1 MAELSDLV
9 VELKEVNKNLTN
21 PIQSS
26 GDKESAAEKSRA
38 DAELKG
44 IFTGILDTLKGGM
57 GKAAA
62 TDKKKGGI
70 IASVLGGLGS
80 GLGELGKGVGKLG
93 VGFAKGLIALG
104 GGIAGFMLALGATDV
119 LLGLVGADGKAL
131 KKLIS
136 NFFGAFDAKAA
147 GMMGGIILAAATIVK
162 LKVPKIQFM
171 KAMTALGA
179 GLAGFFLGI
188 MAADGFA
195 TIGAGLSLDGSA
207 LKTLMSNF
215 FGAFDGVGATM
226 LLGIV
231 GISAMVSKLKVGK
244 KDMVMGMGAIG
255 AGLAGFFLGIMAA
268 DGFATIGAGL
278 GLTGESLK
286 TLMANFFGAFS
297 QAGLT
302 GVATLGAILAAGAA
316 VAGLGVTVYLCSLAG
331 DCDGRSSS
339 EPKLLSN

>member
-9 VELKEVNKNLTN
+9 VELKQVNKNLTN
-21 PIQSS
+21 PIQSA
-26 GDKESAAEKSRA
+26 GDKESAAEKARA

-62 TDKKKGGI
+62 TDKKQGGI

-80 GLGELGKGVGKLG
+80 GLGALGVGVGKLG

-104 GGIAGFMLALGATDV
+104 AGISGFMLALGATSV
-119 LLGLVGADGKAL
+119 LMGLMGADGKSLATL
-131 KKLIS
+131 VE
-136 NFFGAFDAKAA
+136 NFFGAFSVKAA
-147 GMMGGIILAAATIVK
+147 TMMGCIIIAAGTIVK
-162 LKVPKIQFM
+162 MKVEKFQFM

-215 FGAFDGVGATM
+215 FGAFYGVG
-226 LLGIV
+226 
-231 GISAMVSKLKVGK
+231 
-244 KDMVMGMGAIG
+244 
-255 AGLAGFFLGIMAA
+255 
-268 DGFATIGAGL
+268 
-278 GLTGESLK
+278 
-286 TLMANFFGAFS
+286 
-297 QAGLT
+297 
-302 GVATLGAILAAGAA
+302 
-316 VAGLGVTVYLCSLAG
+316 
-331 DCDGRSSS
+331 
-339 EPKLLSN
+339 